1 MSTFKEQVLK
11 DIDDVFADTDEFF
24 EEHVVNGRKMP
35 VMVDGNEN
43 AERTKFQ
50 KAYHEGNKAKKLL
63 IYVKASDFGRLPA
76 HGNRIVIDGSEFLV
90 SDAINET
97 GLYSITMEASG

>member
-1 MSTFKEQVLK
+1 MSTFKEQILE

-43 AERTKFQ
+43 EERTKFQ
-50 KAYHEGNKAKKLL
+50 KMYHEGSKSKRLL
-63 IYVKASDFGRLPA
+63 IYVKASDFGRMPRY
-76 HGNRIVIDGSEFLV
+76 GNKVTIDSSEFFV
-90 SDAINET
+90 TDAVNES
-97 GLYSITMEASG
+97 GIYSITMEASG

>member
-1 MSTFKEQVLK
+1 MSTFKEQILK

-24 EEHVVNGRKMP
+24 EEHVVNGKKMP

-63 IYVKASDFGRLPA
+63 IYVKASDFGKLSA